1 MTVTVYL
8 KDLDKDNNKTCVKM
22 EPRSMRQ
29 AEKIFNGLMRQWNS
43 RKKGV
48 VIPGYGV
55 AIASDRIHSIIFN
68 KDESREE

>member
-1 MTVTVYL
+1 MTVTIYL
-8 KDLDKDNNKTCVKM
+8 RDLGEDNKNTSFEL
-22 EPRSMRQ
+22 EPSTIRE

-68 KDESREE
+68 KDESRKE

>member
-1 MTVTVYL
+1 MMVDIYL
-8 KDLDKDNNKTCVKM
+8 KDLDGDNKNICFETNPTTIR
-22 EPRSMRQ
+22 E

-43 RKKGV
+43 KKKGV

-68 KDESREE
+68 KDK